1 MPVWSLELLHFA
13 TRREASLR
21 TKTNPRRIERPRNSR
36 ETEPEPWSDHTWS
49 LYNHWTSPVKW
60 HISCLNWVFCYLQPK
75 WASGFSINLFCAMI
89 GNKAASQQN
98 GFKMLPNINSCIIQI
113 LIYLGFPKETFINF
127 CAPTQSILSSGRLD
141 GIVWE
146 DCFNVLVS
154 PSTSFS
160 NS

>member
-49 LYNHWTSPVKW
+49 LYNHWTSSVKW

-113 LIYLGFPKETFINF
+113 LIARINNQWRSEFPHIDRKTVPSREVAFV
-127 CAPTQSILSSGRLD
+127 ILPD
-141 GIVWE
+141 E
-146 DCFNVLVS
+146 
-154 PSTSFS
+154 
-160 NS
+160 